1 MAKQRKR
8 RSRRKLP
15 WPSLGD
21 PIPSSGYEW
30 SKQQAEAEQYNRML
44 KLKDHF
50 KIEGNVGGKP
60 WYALALAVAAKFDEG
75 LRIIP
80 HAEPNGQTAPRWK
93 GSHYRQLRA
102 EVDAIQ
108 RHNPDKSERWCV
120 RQEFELLPHRYGDL
134 PDFETFYKRYLE
146 AKNHHV

>member
-1 MAKQRKR
+1 MAKRRKR

-21 PIPSSGYEW
+21 PIPCSGYEW

-60 WYALALAVAAKFDEG
+60 WYALALAIGAKFDEG

-80 HAEPNGQTAPRWK
+80 QPNGQTAPRWK
-93 GSHYRQLRA
+93 GAHYRQLRA

-108 RHNPDKSERWCV
+108 RQNPDKRERWCV
-120 RQEFELLPHRYGDL
+120 RQVFELLPYRYGDL
-134 PDFETFYKRYLE
+134 ADFETFYKRYIE
-146 AKNHHV
+146 AKSHHV